1 MTDQLYPWEPG
12 DVLTAAALNDAI
24 QRSSGPAGPPGPP
37 GANSTAPGPAGA
49 TGPQGPPGPQGTT
62 GTVGAPGATGPAG
75 PQGMPGPPG
84 PTGANSTVPGPT
96 GPAGAIGP
104 AGPQGPIG
112 PAGSAGATGPAGV
125 AGPTGPAGVGTA
137 TVSATAP
144 TSPTEGMLWF
154 DSVGGQ
160 LYVRYGAAWVI
171 AFNIAGASVTYAQMP
186 SAVQSVPVAFAYS
199 GKPAASA
206 VVNVPCAMALTIP
219 ASLAGAVVFDTTK
232 TTANA
237 VFTVNKI
244 SAGSTTALG
253 TVTVTSTSN
262 TSATLSGAG
271 GSLAVGDVLQ
281 IVAPASPDATL
292 ADIGITIMAKRT

>member
-37 GANSTAPGPAGA
+37 GANSTVPGPAGA

-62 GTVGAPGATGPAG
+62 GTVRAPGATGPAG

-96 GPAGAIGP
+96 GPTGPIGP

-112 PAGSAGATGPAGV
+112 AGGSAGAAGPAGV
-125 AGPTGPAGVGTA
+125 AGPTGPAGVSTA
-137 TVSATAP
+137 TVSATP
-144 TSPTEGMLWF
+144 PVSPTEGMLWF

-171 AFNIAGASVTYAQMP
+171 AFNIAGASVTFSQMP
-186 SAVQSVPVAFAYS
+186 SSVQSVPVTFPFA
-199 GKPAASA
+199 GKPAGSA
-206 VVNVPCAMALTIP
+206 VINVPCAMALTVP
-219 ASLAGAVVFDTTK
+219 ASLAGTTVYAG
-232 TTANA
+232 TNTATSA
-237 VFTVNKI
+237 VFTLNKI
-244 SAGSTTALG
+244 SGGSTTALG
-253 TVTVTSTSN
+253 TVTKSSTSA
-262 TSATLSGAG
+262 TSVTLSGAG
-271 GSLAVGDVLQ
+271 GSLAIGDVLQ
-281 IVAPASPDATL
+281 LAAPSSQDAAL
-292 ADIGITIMAKRT
+292 ADFGVTIM